1 MTSLFSRVRHFFHN
15 DTNSACE
22 KGPLGFH
29 LHAGFEIDTVDF
41 RLLGN
46 NYLIEIP
53 AEDYTIAATGIIDM
67 GAGCNIYRYYT
78 SGDEFLQINTT
89 GGIDDLCIEDI
100 KFFIYSESAGI
111 STREAWHNS
120 IDARAIGKPDLNWKG
135 KTWRR
140 VFNPLENREVEPIY
154 LLENVENSDRET
166 WELNNFCMLYQRNVN
181 ADCFEYLLISGEE
194 TFNEQQE
201 PEWLIS
207 WSLGVDISRSGL
219 QVIG

>member
-1 MTSLFSRVRHFFHN
+1 MT
-15 DTNSACE
+15 ACD
-22 KGPLGFH
+22 KGPLGLH
-29 LHAGFEIDTVDF
+29 LNAGFEIDTVDF
-41 RLLGN
+41 RLLGDS
-46 NYLIEIP
+46 YLIEIP
-53 AEDYTIAATGIIDM
+53 SEDYTIAATGFIDM

-89 GGIDDLCIEDI
+89 GGKDDSCIEDI
-100 KFFIYSESAGI
+100 KFFVYSKSAGI
-111 STREAWHNS
+111 STREAWHNA
-120 IDARAIGKPDLNWKG
+120 IDAKTIGEPNLNWGG
-135 KTWRR
+135 KTWQR
-140 VFNPLENREVEPIY
+140 VFNPLENKAVEPIY